1 LILNTIYSIRHRRI
15 NSAYQMFDTSGASLN
30 TNLMDYT
37 NYDDDLMM
45 RARTS
50 GEYDKVMQALKEK
63 WGDGCPYCKLSEKYI
78 VKEIGDWVLT
88 SNLFPYTNYQLVIIP
103 RRHIQSFGDI
113 TGKDWETVRQLI
125 YIGIKALQ
133 RVYGQK
139 DFNVYYQ
146 QGKDASQSLKH
157 LHINILP
164 MTDNADILVKN
175 FKQVTISPRQNSE
188 KLKAEIES
196 AKFKKRVGERL
207 KNNL

>member
-1 LILNTIYSIRHRRI
+1 
-15 NSAYQMFDTSGASLN
+15 
-30 TNLMDYT
+30 MDYT

-50 GEYDKVMQALKEK
+50 GEYDNIMQALSEK
-63 WGDGCPYCKLSEKYI
+63 WGDQCPYCNLSEKFI
-78 VKEIGDWVLT
+78 IKELDGWVLT
-88 SNLFPYTNYQLVIIP
+88 SNLFPYTNGQLVIIP

-113 TGKDWETVRQLI
+113 TKDDWESTRHLI

-164 MTDNADILVKN
+164 MTGNSDILVKN
-175 FKQVTISPRQNSE
+175 FKEVTISPRENSK
-188 KLKAEIES
+188 KLKDEIKTK
-196 AKFKKRVGERL
+196 KFIRRVEDRL
-207 KNNL
+207 RGG